1 MYKQMQVWNDELNIN
16 EIKFVHIDEVKP
28 KKKVRHRGP
37 NKISNFKDKEEQKKK
52 DAQLYKKG
60 TVWTQSQ
67 QANKMHAMRQCH
79 STETRILYL
88 ERTGQ
93 LDII

>member
-28 KKKVRHRGP
+28 KRFKGK
-37 NKISNFKDKEEQKKK
+37 NKIPNFKDKEEQKKK

-60 TVWTQSQ
+60 TVWTKSQ

-93 LDII
+93 LDTI